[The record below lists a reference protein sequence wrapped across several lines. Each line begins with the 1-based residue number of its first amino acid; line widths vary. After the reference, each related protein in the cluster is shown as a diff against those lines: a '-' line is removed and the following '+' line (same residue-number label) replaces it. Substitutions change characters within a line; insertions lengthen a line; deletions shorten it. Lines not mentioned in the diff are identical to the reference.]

1 MNKFEIKKID
11 DIISYI
17 PGTEHPLSSDIG
29 IIKGAERTYL
39 FDVGSSLAAL
49 DFLYTLPKNTVI
61 ILSHFHYDH
70 TRWLTGHCPGE
81 DGMLPQECISSD
93 AVSDRMLPQER
104 ISPDAVSDGMLP
116 QELISSDAVSD
127 GSISSGSVSF
137 GSIPYKPIPAET
149 VYTGSHVGH
158 YTPKATLVTGRITI
172 HDGVKLDII
181 PLRSSHARG
190 SLALMVND
198 DFLFLGDATYP
209 CLGKEKEPDYY
220 NVQLLKD
227 QIEQLRSLPATR
239 CGLSHDRVFVRPMN
253 VVLRQ
258 LEGAYNNR
266 DPRSPYIKL
275 TSPMQ

>member
-49 DFLYTLPKNTVI
+49 DFLCTLPKNTVI

-81 DGMLPQECISSD
+81 DGMLPQE
-93 AVSDRMLPQER
+93 R
-104 ISPDAVSDGMLP
+104 
-116 QELISSDAVSD
+116 ISSDAVSD